1 MVKELSVNS
10 KERKLLEVMAE
21 EYEKNPAT
29 RLGGI
34 PERVVGAKA
43 GLYLNNPMYE
53 VAKLQHM
60 GFVRKLGN
68 GRIILT
74 QDGYNYIRPLLR
86 RALNLLGEHPLVIVS
101 IIVTVLGIIVGVVAL
116 LK

>member
-1 MVKELSVNS
+1 MNS
-10 KERKLLEVMAE
+10 KERKVLEVMAD
-21 EYEKNPAT
+21 EYEKNQAT

-34 PERVVGAKA
+34 PEHVVGAKA

-53 VAKLQHM
+53 VAKLQHL

-74 QDGYNYIRPLLR
+74 QDGYNYIRPPFR
-86 RALNLLGEHPLVIVS
+86 RALNLLGEHPLAVIS
-101 IIVTVLGIIVGVVAL
+101 IIVTIIGIIVGVITL